1 MSKLK
6 LNYRDISNRV
16 QYVTKTKQDNNMIDR
31 IGAVYTENKIEQLW
45 LIGPST
51 TYNKNQTGQQYD
63 KSYRYS
69 LLQNQN

>member
-45 LIGPST
+45 LIGPSAA
-51 TYNKNQTGQQYD
+51 YNKNQTGQQYD